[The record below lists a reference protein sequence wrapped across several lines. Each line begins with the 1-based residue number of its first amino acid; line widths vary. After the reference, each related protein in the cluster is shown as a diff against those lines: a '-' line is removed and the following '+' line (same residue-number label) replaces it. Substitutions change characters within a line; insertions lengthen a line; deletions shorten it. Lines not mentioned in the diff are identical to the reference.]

1 MFQGHQGFTLAEMA
15 VVVLIMGI
23 AMTMGL
29 KMVTANLDN
38 AAYSETK
45 SRQERIKIA
54 LIGFLRTNGRLPCPD
69 NVAGVAVG
77 MEVTPCAAAA
87 LGYGVIP
94 WQTLGLPRDAAQ
106 DGWGNLF
113 TYRVANVNLP
123 AAPTQLAGAP
133 PLHVNPN
140 QNWTIPPGG
149 GAFDIRSL
157 TSTTTVAGYQ
167 TLLIQNRDPGPGL
180 NTESRNAI
188 VVILSHGKNGLG
200 AKTTKAAG
208 RIAGTAGDELTNA
221 TIGST
226 TFIRR
231 PVTEDTAATG
241 GAYDDVVIFMTP
253 QDLLQPLVSEGALK
267 TCLAYCP
274 QVGTISGVDVA
285 VPPVAGCVPNAIPI
299 GDTPAACP

>member
-1 MFQGHQGFTLAEMA
+1 MNPRRGFTLAEMA

-45 SRQERIKIA
+45 AKQEQIKVA

-77 MEVTPCAAAA
+77 LEVTPCAAAA
-87 LGYGVIP
+87 GYGVIP
-94 WQTLGLPRDAAQ
+94 WHTLGLPRDAAQ

-123 AAPTQLAGAP
+123 AVTPPVGAP
-133 PLHVNPN
+133 PLHVNAN
-140 QNWTIPPGG
+140 QNWTINAGG

-157 TSTTTVAGYQ
+157 TSTTTVAGFQ
-167 TLLIQNRDPGPGL
+167 TLLIQNRDPAPGL
-180 NTESRNAI
+180 NPESRNAI

-208 RIAGTAGDELTNA
+208 RIAGAAGDELTNA

-226 TFIRR
+226 TFVRR
-231 PVTEDTAATG
+231 PVTDDAAATG
-241 GAYDDVVIFMTP
+241 GAYDDLVAYMTP
-253 QDLLQPLVSEGALK
+253 QDLLQPLITERTLIG
-267 TCLAYCP
+267 TCQAYCAAP
-274 QVGTISGVDVA
+274 A
-285 VPPVAGCVPNAIPI
+285 AGCAPVAIPI
-299 GDTPAACP
+299 GATPAACP